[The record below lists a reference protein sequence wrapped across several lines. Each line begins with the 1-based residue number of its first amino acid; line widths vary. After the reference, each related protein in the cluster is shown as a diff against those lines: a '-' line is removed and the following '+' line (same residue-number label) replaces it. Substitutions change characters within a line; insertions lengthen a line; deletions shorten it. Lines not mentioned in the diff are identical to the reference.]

1 MEISG
6 IKGYNILIT
15 CDNKI
20 HADDPHKT
28 KEKKFEDQFPYL
40 RTWNAEEERHLFN
53 NSYLKR
59 FLEGICL
66 GYLCK

>member
-1 MEISG
+1 MWLGKFMEISG

-28 KEKKFEDQFPYL
+28 KEKNSELKLLNGTAYNELILDQ
-40 RTWNAEEERHLFN
+40 
-53 NSYLKR
+53 
-59 FLEGICL
+59 
-66 GYLCK
+66 